1 MADNQQYYGS
11 PIAPPPGTRMTARDL
26 SSGGGTPWRLL
37 IASAVVFVLVL
48 VIYAGMAFGYEP
60 YINGQI
66 ANQDAQLKQVEN
78 EVSQGSQ
85 SADLS
90 LFSQLYNIGQLN
102 KRHVIASKLFGE
114 LEKNTL
120 PSVRITNVQF
130 SILSGAMIL
139 AGTAPSWQT
148 LVQQSSAWEQDP
160 AVASFMV
167 NSFKSGSGAGSGAF
181 SATVTFAAGTF
192 MQN

>member
-1 MADNQQYYGS
+1 
-11 PIAPPPGTRMTARDL
+11 MTARDL
-26 SSGGGTPWRLL
+26 SSGGGSPWRLL
-37 IASAVVFVLVL
+37 IASAVVFALVL
-48 VIYAGMAFGYEP
+48 VIYAGMALGYEP

-85 SADLS
+85 SADLI

-102 KRHVIASKLFGE
+102 KKHIIASKLFSE

-130 SILSGAMIL
+130 SVISGALLLSGV
-139 AGTAPSWQT
+139 APSWQIM
-148 LVQQSSAWEQDP
+148 VQQGSAWEQDP
-160 AVASFMV
+160 AVANFMI
-167 NSFKSGSGAGSGAF
+167 NSFKSGSGSGAGVF
-181 SATVTFAAGTF
+181 SATVNFAAGTF
-192 MQN
+192 THP